1 MSQALLAAL
10 WGWLAGSSLLIGAF
24 VGYHFNLGEKIPS
37 LVMAFGSG
45 VLVSALSFEL
55 MDEAFKVGGIYSTGF
70 GFLAGSI
77 VYTTANRVVNKK
89 GALHRKRSGI
99 YQLTEKDADGSGK
112 AIAIGAL
119 MDGIPESIVIG
130 LSLLSGETVSF
141 VTVFAIFISNIPE
154 ALSSANG
161 MKIAGRSKK
170 YVFGLW
176 FFIAFISGI
185 ASLLGYTVFGHM
197 SESVIS
203 AITAI
208 AAGAILSMI
217 VDTMI
222 PEAYEKQRDWAGV
235 MTVFGFLVA
244 FASSKLGGQ

>member
-1 MSQALLAAL
+1 MSEAVLAAL

-24 VGYHFNLGEKIPS
+24 LGYHFKLGEKIPS

-55 MDEAFKVGGIYSTGF
+55 MDEAFKEGGIYSSGF
-70 GFLAGSI
+70 GFLAGSFI
-77 VYTTANRVVNKK
+77 YTVAARFVNKK
-89 GALHRKRSGI
+89 GGTHRKRSGKR
-99 YQLTEKDADGSGK
+99 QPSEKNADGSGR

-130 LSLLSGETVSF
+130 LSLLSGKSVSL

-154 ALSSANG
+154 GLSSANG
-161 MKIAGRSKK
+161 MRIAGRSRK

-176 FFIAFISGI
+176 FSIAFISGI
-185 ASLLGYTVFGHM
+185 AAFLGYTIFGTM
-197 SESVIS
+197 SESIIS

-222 PEAYEKQRDWAGV
+222 PEAYEQQRDWAGV
-235 MTVFGFLVA
+235 MTVLGFLVA
-244 FASSKLGGQ
+244 FACSKLGG

>member
-1 MSQALLAAL
+1 MSQALVAAL

-24 VGYHFNLGEKIPS
+24 LGYHFNLGEKIPS

-55 MDEAFKVGGIYSTGF
+55 MDEAFMVGGIYSTGT
-70 GFLAGSI
+70 GFLVGSI
-77 VYTTANRVVNKK
+77 VYTFATRAVNRK
-89 GALHRKRSGI
+89 GAIHRKRSGKN
-99 YQLTEKDADGSGK
+99 QPTEQDADGSGR
-112 AIAIGAL
+112 AIALGAL

-130 LSLLSGETVSF
+130 LSLLSGKSVSL

-185 ASLLGYTVFGHM
+185 ASFFGYTLFGTM
-197 SESVIS
+197 SVSVTS
-203 AITAI
+203 AINAI

-222 PEAYEKQRDWAGV
+222 PEAYEQQHDWAGV

-244 FASSKLGGQ
+244 FASSKLGGP

>member
-1 MSQALLAAL
+1 MSQPLLAAF

-24 VGYHFNLGEKIPS
+24 LGYHFKLGEKIPS

-55 MDEAFKVGGIYSTGF
+55 MDEAFRTGGIYAS
-70 GFLAGSI
+70 GSGLLVGSV
-77 VYTTANRVVNKK
+77 VYTLATRFVNKK
-89 GALHRKRSGI
+89 GAIHRKRSGKH
-99 YQLTEKDADGSGK
+99 QPREQDADGSGK

-119 MDGIPESIVIG
+119 LDGIPESIVIG
-130 LSLLSGETVSF
+130 LSLLSGKSVSL

-154 ALSSANG
+154 GLSSANG
-161 MKIAGRSKK
+161 MKMAGRSKK

-185 ASLLGYTVFGHM
+185 ASLLGYSIFGTM
-197 SESVIS
+197 SPFII
-203 AITAI
+203 AGIIAL

-222 PEAYEKQRDWAGV
+222 PEAYEKQRDWAGL
-235 MTVFGFLVA
+235 MTVLGFLVA
-244 FASSKLGGQ
+244 FASSKLGG